1 MLNYIYFDIQVAQVT
16 GPAKVGKKSAT
27 YSPENT
33 VLIGIYSQYNPELDK
48 SIHTLLISV
57 RVVSLSDAPM
67 PSLAQI
73 LEVSGSIYAP
83 NK

>member
-33 VLIGIYSQYNPELDK
+33 VLIGIYSQYPPE